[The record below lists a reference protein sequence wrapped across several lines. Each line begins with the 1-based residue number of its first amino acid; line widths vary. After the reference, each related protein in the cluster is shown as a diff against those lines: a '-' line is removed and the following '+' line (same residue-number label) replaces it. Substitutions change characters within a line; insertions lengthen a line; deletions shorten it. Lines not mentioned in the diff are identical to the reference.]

1 MCVTIHKDVAHVT
14 LFDLLKRFRGGDLF
28 AWITFHQK
36 GVDETLSTQIM
47 TKEESDETLSMQIN
61 TKENRGARGYIGL
74 SRKNTK

>member
-1 MCVTIHKDVAHVT
+1 MMTER
-14 LFDLLKRFRGGDLF
+14 LKTFHGGDLF

-61 TKENRGARGYIGL
+61 TKEESDETL
-74 SRKNTK
+74 SMQINTKENRKTG